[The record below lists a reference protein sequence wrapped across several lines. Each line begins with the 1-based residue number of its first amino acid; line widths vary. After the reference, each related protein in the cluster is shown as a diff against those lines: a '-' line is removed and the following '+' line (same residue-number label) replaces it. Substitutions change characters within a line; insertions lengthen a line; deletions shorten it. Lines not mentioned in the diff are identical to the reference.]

1 MKKSIKIVYLIEVL
15 ILFFI
20 IIIGLSKKNYDI
32 NIVQLCFFGLLSLI
46 SLLILHFPRDKSYYR
61 SGTIRM
67 VIISLLSYLII
78 IYGLGILIGFI
89 KLPFA
94 HTPLAIIKNILP
106 VILLIVFKEIIRYLI
121 CKNSSDNKWPVIII
135 TILYIVLGTIIE
147 FNYSNISSLNGLFIL
162 FTVTILPLS
171 FKEILYSYLTYNVS
185 IIPTLLI
192 RVLMETFIFIAPF
205 YPNFDNYLTAVI
217 GILYP
222 FIVYRVVSKAIIHA
236 EKKDKIIISTY
247 RKLLIYPVYLVLL
260 TLIVLISGILR
271 YQLIAI
277 GSNSMK
283 NVYQRGDAVLIYKYY
298 KNNADKIN
306 IGDILVYKYNDT
318 VITHRVVDKY
328 YSNGHIAF
336 RTKGDNNKTIDNNV
350 VLDNDIRGIVINKI
364 KYIGYPTILL
374 QEMLNKEE

>member
-20 IIIGLSKKNYDI
+20 IIISLYNKKFDI
-32 NIVQLCFFGLLSLI
+32 NIAQLSFFGILSLI
-46 SLLILHFPRDKSYYR
+46 CLLIFHFPRDKTYYR
-61 SGTIRM
+61 AGTLRM

-78 IYGLGILIGFI
+78 IYGMGLLIGFV

-94 HTPLAIIKNILP
+94 HTLVAIIKNVLP
-106 VILLIVFKEIIRYLI
+106 VVLLIVFKEVIRYLI
-121 CKNSSDNKWPVIII
+121 CKNSIDKKLPVIII
-135 TILYIVLGTIIE
+135 TILYIVLGIIIE
-147 FNYSNISSLNGLFIL
+147 FRYANINNLEGLFVL

-185 IIPTLLI
+185 ILPTLLI
-192 RVLMETFIFIAPF
+192 RILMETFIFIVPF
-205 YPNFDNYLTAVI
+205 YPNFDNYLSA
-217 GILYP
+217 ILGVMYP

-236 EKKDKIIISTY
+236 EKKDKIIVKTY
-247 RKLLIYPVYLVLL
+247 RKLITYPIYFILSV
-260 TLIVLISGILR
+260 LIVLISGILR

-283 NVYQRGDAVLIYKYY
+283 DVYERGDAVLVYKYT
-298 KNNADKIN
+298 KDSADKIN
-306 IGDILVYKYNDT
+306 IGDILAYHYNNT

-336 RTKGDNNKTIDNNV
+336 RTKGDNNKIIDDNV
-350 VLDNDIRGIVINKI
+350 VLDDDVRGIVVNKI
-364 KYIGYPTILL
+364 KFIGFPSILL
-374 QEMLNKEE
+374 QEMLNKE